1 MGSAKEKLKLK
12 DLSFL
17 PSSVMF
23 NRVLSLRSLSLPRG
37 LSLARFSTTVPVSSV
52 DSSGSSEE
60 HKKQPKKNIFE
71 DRNLADYGDQS
82 KAMFLEKYA
91 KKITKTMAE

>member
-1 MGSAKEKLKLK
+1 VGSAKEKLKLK

-52 DSSGSSEE
+52 DSSGSSDE
-60 HKKQPKKNIFE
+60 HKKQPKNIFE
-71 DRNLADYGDQS
+71 DRNLADYSDQS
-82 KAMFLEKYA
+82 KAKFLEKYA